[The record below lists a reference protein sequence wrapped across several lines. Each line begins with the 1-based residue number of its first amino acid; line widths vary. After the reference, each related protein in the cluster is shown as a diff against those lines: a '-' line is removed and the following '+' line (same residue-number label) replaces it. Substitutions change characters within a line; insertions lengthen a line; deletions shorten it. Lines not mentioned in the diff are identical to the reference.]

1 MFCFTL
7 SDFEEVREFFQV
19 QTNMKYRKSTSD
31 ERKKI
36 YIRMNVLLQEKNGK
50 LRKGGK
56 VYK

>member
-1 MFCFTL
+1 MFCFIL